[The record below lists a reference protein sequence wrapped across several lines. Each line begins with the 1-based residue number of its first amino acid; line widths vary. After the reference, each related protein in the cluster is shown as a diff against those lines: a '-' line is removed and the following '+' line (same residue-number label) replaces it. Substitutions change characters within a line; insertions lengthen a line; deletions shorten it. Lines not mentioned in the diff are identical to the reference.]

1 MRGWNFSAGPAA
13 IPQEV
18 IKEVQEELLEYN
30 SSGASIIEI
39 GHRTDIYS
47 QVAEESKNDLIEILK
62 IPNSHEVLFLQGG
75 ATHQFS
81 MVPYNFGHNNKEAD
95 YVFIRFLV

>member
-30 SSGASIIEI
+30 GSGASIIEAI
-39 GHRTDIYS
+39 ELIFTLKS
-47 QVAEESKNDLIEILK
+47 QKNPRMI
-62 IPNSHEVLFLQGG
+62 
-75 ATHQFS
+75 
-81 MVPYNFGHNNKEAD
+81 
-95 YVFIRFLV
+95 

>member
-30 SSGASIIEI
+30 GSGASIIEI

-47 QVAEESKNDLIEILK
+47 QVAEESKNDLIEILN
-62 IPNSHEVLFLQGG
+62 IPNSHEALYHRGG
-75 ATHQFS
+75 ATHQCT
-81 MVPYNFGHNNKEAD
+81 MHALD
-95 YVFIRFLV
+95 L

>member
-47 QVAEESKNDLIEILK
+47 QVAEESKNDLIEILSEITSLKKVK
-62 IPNSHEVLFLQGG
+62 I
-75 ATHQFS
+75 
-81 MVPYNFGHNNKEAD
+81 NKC
-95 YVFIRFLV
+95 LN

>member
-62 IPNSHEVLFLQGG
+62 IPNSHEVLFLQGWG
-75 ATHQFS
+75 NSSILNDPLKFQK
-81 MVPYNFGHNNKEAD
+81 YG
-95 YVFIRFLV
+95 